1 MMRARRSGVARA
13 LSLALSLGL
22 VAQAP
27 LCLGACVSAPTDE
40 VATSATSDA
49 GEAVDTPQETQQTQ
63 AGETAGTLEDG
74 TYEIEVT
81 TDSSMF
87 RAAHCTLEVT
97 DGAMTAHLALPGEGF
112 SRLYFGSAE
121 EAEAAA
127 AADASGI
134 HDYHLGEDGLYTFDL
149 PVEALD
155 TELEVAA
162 FGQRRDTWYDHT
174 IAFASPASDTTSD

>member
-1 MMRARRSGVARA
+1 MTRASRSRVTRA
-13 LSLALSLGL
+13 LTLALSLGL
-22 VAQAP
+22 TAQVP
-27 LCLGACVSAPTDE
+27 LCLSACATEATDE
-40 VATSATSDA
+40 VATSAA
-49 GEAVDTPQETQQTQ
+49 GEAGTAPQETQ
-63 AGETAGTLEDG
+63 AGEAAGTLEDG

-87 RAAHCTLEVT
+87 RAAHCTLDVT

-121 EAEAAA
+121 EAAT
-127 AADASGI
+127 ADASGI
-134 HDYHLGEDGLYTFDL
+134 YDYHLGEDGLYTFDL
-149 PVEALD
+149 PVAALD